1 MQDNAGAGKDWAAGV
16 GIANIPT
23 LLMVLY
29 QMTGESRWLQAP
41 YAPKRPYGIDD
52 NDSGRLPEAVQ
63 AEIRTAALA
72 AIRAHRDGRPLAV
85 PRPADAQLVRMLSV
99 AMTDEVPASY
109 GPIIAH
115 GLGLPPEV
123 APERVPLR
131 IPPGFKVLVI
141 GAGVSGIIAGVGL
154 QEAGFDFEIL
164 EKNEDFGGTWYGN
177 RYPGAGVDT
186 PNHLYSFSFSD
197 YDWPKYFSLRDE
209 IHDYLRSTARR
220 FGLEART
227 RFGTMVERLSYD
239 AAAAEW
245 TITGTAAGGQ
255 PFTRRANAVI
265 SAVGVLDIPL
275 VPEIPGL
282 EGFTG
287 ACFHTAEW
295 PADLDL
301 TGRRVAVVGNGASA
315 MQVVPAIADQVA
327 AMTVFARSKQ
337 WAAPFPKF
345 KAPVPDAIRALF
357 RAVPLYQQW
366 YRQRLAWTFNDRIH
380 PTIQVDPDW
389 PHPERSLNATNEAHR
404 RAFEAYVREELGDR
418 QDLFEAVV
426 PEFPPFA
433 KRMLLDNGWFRTV
446 ARDHVTLVPDRLAG
460 IEGGTLIGADGSRHE
475 ADVLILGTG
484 FRAADFLASL
494 EVTGAEGQRLSE
506 VWDGDD
512 ARAYLGTAIPG
523 FPNLFTLLGPN
534 VGLGHGG
541 SVIAPIEAQ
550 MGYLRDL
557 LARMFDQGAAAVEVR
572 PEVHDAYNLKV
583 DAAHERMVFAHKGTS
598 NWYRNSRGR
607 IVAITPWRHDDFWR
621 MMHRADL
628 ADYRLLGTD

>member
-1 MQDNAGAGKDWAAGV
+1 MQHHAEAGDELAAGV

-29 QMTGESRWLQAP
+29 QMTGDARWLAAP
-41 YAPKRPYGIDD
+41 YAPNRPYGIDD
-52 NDSGRLPEAVQ
+52 NDSGRLPEAIQ
-63 AEIRTAALA
+63 AEIRAAALA
-72 AIRAHRDGRPLAV
+72 AIRAHLAGRPLAV
-85 PRPADAQLVRMLSV
+85 PRPSDAQLVRMLSV
-99 AMTDEVPASY
+99 SMADEVPPSY
-109 GPIIAH
+109 GQIIAH
-115 GLGLPPEV
+115 GLGLPPEK
-123 APERVPLR
+123 APQRVPLR
-131 IPPGFKVLVI
+131 IPSGFKVVVI

-154 QEAGFDFEIL
+154 QDAGFDFEIL

-209 IHDYLRSTARR
+209 IHDYLQSTARR
-220 FGLEART
+220 FGLDERT
-227 RFGTMVERLSYD
+227 RFGTRVERLAYD
-239 AAAAEW
+239 PSSAEW
-245 TITGTAAGGQ
+245 RISGIGANGQ
-255 PFTRRANAVI
+255 PFEQRANAVI

-282 EGFTG
+282 DSFPGD
-287 ACFHTAEW
+287 CFHTAQW
-295 PADLDL
+295 PAGLDL
-301 TGRRVAVVGNGASA
+301 TGRRVAVIGNGASS

-327 AMTVFARSKQ
+327 AVTIFARSKQ

-345 KAPVPDAIRALF
+345 KAPVPAPIRALF
-357 RAVPLYQQW
+357 RSVPLYQQW

-404 RAFEAYVREELGDR
+404 RAFEAYVRDELGDR
-418 QDLFEAVV
+418 QDLFDAVV
-426 PEFPPFA
+426 PDFPPFA

-446 ARDHVTLVPDRLAG
+446 ARDHVTLVPDRLARV
-460 IEGGTLIGADGSRHE
+460 EGSTLIGADGSRHE

-506 VWDGDD
+506 VWNGDD

-550 MGYLRDL
+550 MGYLCDL
-557 LARMFDQGAAAVEVR
+557 LARMFDSGAAAVEVK
-572 PEVHDAYNLKV
+572 PEVHDAYNVRV

-621 MMHRADL
+621 MMHQADL
-628 ADYRLLGTD
+628 SDYRLLGTG